1 MNILFVC
8 RGNLQR
14 SPTAEE
20 MVEGCVG
27 ELDVRSAGIFP
38 TASNR
43 VDEEL
48 LEWADRVYVMTER
61 IENSLQSDFPE
72 LFEKCTYRVLGIPDR
87 YRKGEERLKRR
98 LREEFSK
105 DEILSQYF
113 E

>member
-1 MNILFVC
+1 
-8 RGNLQR
+8 
-14 SPTAEE
+14 
-20 MVEGCVG
+20 MVEERGI
-27 ELDVRSAGIFP
+27 ELGVRSAGVFP

-43 VDEEL
+43 VDEDL

-72 LFEKCTYRVLGIPDR
+72 IFEKKTYRVLGIPDR

-105 DEILSQYF
+105 DEILSEYF